1 MSEPTVF
8 SPLTI
13 ALRSMINDLR
23 GDKTR
28 ARTSCEVP
36 TGLAFV
42 VRGQFLMFT
51 MPELA
56 VVAGEA
62 APGGVVIPTD
72 PPRF

>member
-1 MSEPTVF
+1 MSD
-8 SPLTI
+8 I
-13 ALRSMINDLR
+13 R

-28 ARTSCEVP
+28 TRTSCEVP
-36 TGLAFV
+36 TGLALV
-42 VRGQFLMFT
+42 VRGQFLMFA